1 MAGTIY
7 TESVVTLNASQAEA
21 TMNALKSSADDLR
34 KKMIEAT
41 KLGNTDDAAKY
52 QKQLDAVNKSMQVI
66 KKETKDYSELM
77 KKLNGSSLNELA
89 KAYSGLNKQIKNL
102 VPGTKEFIEKSKQ
115 LKQVK
120 ARMDEINGSVKG
132 TNKTLDSLKGLLPKL
147 GIATIFAA
155 AAKAVVKFGK
165 DAISQTQLVGDQ
177 WRQFTHGMR
186 NAYNTFVADLTSGK
200 GWKKLIQNMR
210 ESYKV
215 GKEVEAMLDEIFER
229 QNSLTLLES
238 EYNIE
243 IEKNK
248 QIMRD
253 QAKSDQER
261 LDAANEAMRLERELA
276 DEKKQIAAQEAEA
289 RKMELQD
296 RTKMTDAE
304 IKAYVAGY
312 NQNRNIIQQAQEY
325 SSHLKELQKNVADL
339 EKLYD
344 DKDVWAPVKPANLMA
359 AEQALAD
366 FMASAD
372 QSVVRWAEI
381 DAKYQLSNDEMVK
394 NYVQSL
400 ATMNNADAEYY
411 RSTTRIATTASSL
424 KKELSKEHLQAAENA
439 YKAEIAGVDQH
450 QKEMEVKAKEAY
462 AFGEI
467 NEQQYQNRLIA
478 IHETALKSKKA
489 IAERYKKDTLEYQSQ
504 LLDLT
509 IKQQEE
515 FKKILEQSEA
525 DAAKVLADISAESG
539 AEIAAI
545 MEEVDAD
552 FENQMNHLLELA
564 DQADMVKAK
573 LDPQTAL
580 GMQLQSEMD
589 SLQEMYDNKLLSEE
603 EFQQAKKN
611 LVKDFV
617 KANLAIELDGWMQ
630 GIEVAQQF
638 CNQAANM
645 VSALQDAEMASLDA
659 QMQAELTAA
668 GDNAEERERIEAEY
682 EEKKLETQ
690 KKYAVADMVVNIA
703 KAVAAGALAS
713 IQAWTAAGGNP
724 IIAGIFTALI
734 AATTAAEIA
743 TMVAQK
749 NAIMNTTVN
758 SSGTTPSTGARV
770 ATGYSSGGY
779 TSEGTNDYQEVGVVH
794 ANEWVAPASMVR
806 ANPIVFRR
814 LEQARRRGTSVSGV
828 AGFADGG
835 MATPLT
841 PSPAAVSTVD
851 PVILGQLTSVLQYII
866 DNGIPAYVLLSD
878 LNSKQE
884 LSSLFKKI
892 SGKKS

>member
-200 GWKKLIQNMR
+200 GWKELIQNMR

-668 GDNAEERERIEAEY
+668 GDNAEERERIEAEH
-682 EEKKLETQ
+682 EEKKLEIQ

-703 KAVAAGALAS
+703 KTLAAGALAVMQS
-713 IQAWTAAGGNP
+713 FAQLGPIGGAIMAAVIGV
-724 IIAGIFTALI
+724 
-734 AATTAAEIA
+734 TTAAEIA
-743 TMVAQK
+743 TIVAQK
-749 NAIMNTTVN
+749 NAIMNTTAN
-758 SSGTTPSTGARV
+758 SSGTSSTTGARV

>member
-1 MAGTIY
+1 MASTVY
-7 TESVVTLNASQAEA
+7 TESVVTLNATQAEA

-41 KLGNTDDAAKY
+41 KLGNTEDAAKY
-52 QKQLDAVNKSMQVI
+52 QKQLDQVNKSMSSI
-66 KKETKDYSELM
+66 RKETKDYSEIM

-132 TNKTLDSLKGLLPKL
+132 TNKTMNALKGLLPKL

-155 AAKAVVKFGK
+155 AAKAVAQFAK
-165 DAISQTQLVGDQ
+165 DAVSQTQLIGDQ
-177 WRQFTHGMR
+177 WAQFTHGMR
-186 NAYNTFVADLTSGK
+186 NAYGTFVADLTSGK
-200 GWKKLIQNMR
+200 GWKELIANMR

-229 QNSLTLLES
+229 QNSLTLKES
-238 EYNIE
+238 EYNVE

-253 QAKSDQER
+253 QTKTDQER
-261 LDAANEAMRLERELA
+261 LDAANEAMRLEKELA

-289 RKMELQD
+289 RKMEFQD

-304 IKAYVAGY
+304 LEAYVAGY
-312 NQNRNIIQQAQEY
+312 NQNRDIIQQAQEY
-325 SSHLKELQKNVADL
+325 SKHLQELQKNVADL
-339 EKLYD
+339 QRAYERS
-344 DKDVWAPVKPANLMA
+344 DVWAPVEPANLKA
-359 AEQALAD
+359 AKQALAD
-366 FMASAD
+366 FTASAD
-372 QSVVRWAEI
+372 KTVVEWAKV
-381 DAKYQLSNDEMVK
+381 DAKYQLSNDDMVK

-400 ATMNNADAEYY
+400 AKMNNADAEYY

-424 KKELSKEHLQAAENA
+424 KKDLSKQHLQEADAA
-439 YKAEIAGVDQH
+439 YKKELEGVDQH

-462 AFGEI
+462 ASGSI
-467 NEQQYQNRLIA
+467 NEQQYQDRLIA
-478 IHETALKSKKA
+478 IQETALKSKKA
-489 IAERYKKDTLEYQSQ
+489 IAERYKKDTVEYQSQ

-515 FKKILEQSEA
+515 LRRIFEKAEE
-525 DAAKVLADISAESG
+525 DAAKFFEQIEQESED
-539 AEIAAI
+539 EIASI

-552 FENQMNHLLELA
+552 FEAQIDHLLELA
-564 DQADMVKAK
+564 EQANEVKAL

-580 GMQLQSEMD
+580 GQQLQAEME

-603 EFQQAKKN
+603 EFQQAKQQ
-611 LVKDFV
+611 LVKDFA
-617 KANLAIELDGWMQ
+617 KANLDIELEGWMQ

-638 CNQAANM
+638 CNEAANA
-645 VSALQDAEMASLDA
+645 VSALQDAELANLDA
-659 QMQAELTAA
+659 RMQAELAAA

-703 KAVAAGALAS
+703 KTVAAGALAVMQCFAQLGP
-713 IQAWTAAGGNP
+713 IAGGVM
-724 IIAGIFTALI
+724 
-734 AATTAAEIA
+734 AAVIGVTTAAEIA
-743 TMVAQK
+743 TIIAQK
-749 NAIMNTTVN
+749 NAIMNTTAN
-758 SSGTTPSTGARV
+758 SSGASSQSIGARV

-779 TSEGTNDYQEVGVVH
+779 TSQASNDYQEVGVVH

-806 ANPIVFRR
+806 ANPVVFRR
-814 LEQARRRGTSVSGV
+814 LEQARKRGTAVSGV

-835 MATPLT
+835 MTSGSAGSLQA
-841 PSPAAVSTVD
+841 SPVSTVD
-851 PVILGQLTSVLQYII
+851 PYILKQLTNVLQYII
-866 DNGIPAYVLLSD
+866 ENGIPAYVLLSD

-884 LSSLFKKI
+884 LQQLFRKM
-892 SGKKS
+892 SGKK

>member
-21 TMNALKSSADDLR
+21 TMNALKSSADELR

-41 KLGNTDDAAKY
+41 RLGNTEDAAKY
-52 QKQLDAVNKSMQVI
+52 QKQLDLVNKSMSGI

-186 NAYNTFVADLTSGK
+186 DAYNTFVADLTSGK
-200 GWKKLIQNMR
+200 GWKELIQNMR

-229 QNSLTLLES
+229 QNSLTLMES
-238 EYNIE
+238 EYNVE

-253 QAKSDQER
+253 QTKSDQER

-304 IKAYVAGY
+304 LQAYVAGY
-312 NQNRNIIQQAQEY
+312 NQNRDFIQQAQEY
-325 SSHLKELQKNVADL
+325 QTEVTKL
-339 EKLYD
+339 EKG
-344 DKDVWAPVKPANLMA
+344 VKALQMA
-359 AEQALAD
+359 YNMSEGDNSVMYEQLENAKAALK
-366 FMASAD
+366 SYKENAD
-372 QSVVRWAEI
+372 QTVVEWAKV
-381 DAKYQLSNDEMVK
+381 DAKYKLSNDEMVK
-394 NYVQSL
+394 NYVQAL

-411 RSTTRIATTASSL
+411 RSTARVASTASSM
-424 KKELSKEHLQAAENA
+424 KKELSKEHLQASENA

-462 AFGEI
+462 ASGEI

-489 IAERYKKDTLEYQSQ
+489 IAERYKKDTVEYQSQ

-515 FKKILEQSEA
+515 FKKILDQAEA
-525 DAAKVLADISAESG
+525 DAAKVLADITAESD

-564 DQADMVKAK
+564 DQADMVKAM

-580 GMQLQSEMD
+580 GQQLQSEMD

-603 EFQQAKKN
+603 EFQQAKQQ
-611 LVKDFV
+611 LVKDFA
-617 KANLAIELDGWMQ
+617 KANLDIEMDGWMQ

-645 VSALQDAEMASLDA
+645 VGALQDAEMAQLDA

-703 KAVAAGALAS
+703 KTLAAGALAVM
-713 IQAWTAAGGNP
+713 QCFAQLGP
-724 IIAGIFTALI
+724 IAGAVM
-734 AATTAAEIA
+734 AAVVGVTTAAEIA
-743 TMVAQK
+743 TIVAQK

-758 SSGTTPSTGARV
+758 SAGTSSSAAGARV

-835 MATPLT
+835 MTSPLT

>member
-21 TMNALKSSADDLR
+21 TMNALKSSADELR

-41 KLGNTDDAAKY
+41 RLGNTEDAAKY
-52 QKQLDAVNKSMQVI
+52 QKQLDLVNKSMSGI

-155 AAKAVVKFGK
+155 AAKAVVKFGE
-165 DAISQTQLVGDQ
+165 DAISQTQAVGDKWQ
-177 WRQFTHGMR
+177 AFTMGAKT
-186 NAYNTFVADLTSGK
+186 AYNSFVTDLTTGK
-200 GWKKLIQNMR
+200 GWKELLSNMR
-210 ESYKV
+210 EAYEV
-215 GKEVEAMLDEIFER
+215 GKKVAYMLDELDER
-229 QNSLTLLES
+229 NWSLSRTEAKL
-238 EYNIE
+238 NIE
-243 IEKNK
+243 IEQNK
-248 QIMRD
+248 QLMRD
-253 QAKSDQER
+253 TSKSQEER
-261 LDAANEAMRLERELA
+261 LDAAQKVMDAERQIA
-276 DEKKQIAAQEAEA
+276 DERKSIAHQEADAYKMLLQQRLDMSDADLEA
-289 RKMELQD
+289 YIEK
-296 RTKMTDAE
+296 
-304 IKAYVAGY
+304 Y
-312 NQNRNIIQQAQEY
+312 NQNIDLIHQAQEY
-325 SSHLKELQKNVADL
+325 STHLQELQKNVSDL
-339 EKLYD
+339 QQAYD
-344 DKDVWAPVKPANLMA
+344 KPDVWAPVDPINLKA
-359 AEQALAD
+359 AKQALAD
-366 FMASAD
+366 FMATAD
-372 QSVVRWAEI
+372 PIVVKWSEMDAE
-381 DAKYQLSNDEMVK
+381 YQRSNNELVS
-394 NYVQSL
+394 NYINAL
-400 ATMNNADAEYY
+400 NKMDKADAEYY
-411 RSTTRIATTASSL
+411 SSTTRSNTMLASL
-424 KKELSKEHLQAAENA
+424 KKDISKEHLQASENA

-462 AFGEI
+462 ASGEI

-489 IAERYKKDTLEYQSQ
+489 IAERYKKDTVEYQSQ

-509 IKQQEE
+509 IKQQED
-515 FKKILEQSEA
+515 FKKILDQAEA
-525 DAAKVLADISAESG
+525 DAAKVLADIIAESD

-564 DQADMVKAK
+564 DQADMVKAM

-580 GMQLQSEMD
+580 GQQLQSEMD

-603 EFQQAKKN
+603 EFQQAKQQ
-611 LVKDFV
+611 LVKDFA
-617 KANLAIELDGWMQ
+617 KANLDIELDGWMQ

-645 VSALQDAEMASLDA
+645 VGALQDAEMAQLDA

-703 KAVAAGALAS
+703 KTLAAGALAVM
-713 IQAWTAAGGNP
+713 QCFAQLGP
-724 IIAGIFTALI
+724 IAGAVM
-734 AATTAAEIA
+734 AAVVGVTTAAEIA
-743 TMVAQK
+743 TIVAQK

-758 SSGTTPSTGARV
+758 SAGTSSSAAGARV

-835 MATPLT
+835 MTSPLT

-866 DNGIPAYVLLSD
+866 ENGIPAYVLLSD